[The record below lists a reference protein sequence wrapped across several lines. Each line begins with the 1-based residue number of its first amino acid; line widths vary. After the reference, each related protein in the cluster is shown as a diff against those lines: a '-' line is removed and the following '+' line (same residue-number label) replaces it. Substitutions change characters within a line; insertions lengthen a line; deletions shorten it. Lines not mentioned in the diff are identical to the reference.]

1 MLGLCSAGL
10 LNPRFIYTL
19 LFALPSA
26 AEMTPGDWHHCLQPV
41 GQHERNAFPYQSE
54 NFPEQ
59 TGGQSAR
66 SVALGKKG
74 KEGQAERTQTP
85 VEGAVTKQELQS
97 PVPVLQRKSALK
109 PFGWQDVGCLSE
121 QGQ

>member
-10 LNPRFIYTL
+10 LNPRFIFML

-41 GQHERNAFPYQSE
+41 GQHERNTFPYQTE

-59 TGGQSAR
+59 IGGQSTP
-66 SVALGKKG
+66 SVALRKKG
-74 KEGQAERTQTP
+74 KEGEPECTQMP
-85 VEGAVTKQELQS
+85 VEGSSDKAEA
-97 PVPVLQRKSALK
+97 PVSSPVLQRKSVLK

>member
-10 LNPRFIYTL
+10 LNPRFIYML

-41 GQHERNAFPYQSE
+41 GQHERNTFPYQSE

-59 TGGQSAR
+59 IGGQSTR
-66 SVALGKKG
+66 SVALRKKG

-85 VEGAVTKQELQS
+85 VEGSSDKAEAPVSS
-97 PVPVLQRKSALK
+97 PCVAEKVRAEAIWLARR
-109 PFGWQDVGCLSE
+109 GLSF
-121 QGQ
+121 